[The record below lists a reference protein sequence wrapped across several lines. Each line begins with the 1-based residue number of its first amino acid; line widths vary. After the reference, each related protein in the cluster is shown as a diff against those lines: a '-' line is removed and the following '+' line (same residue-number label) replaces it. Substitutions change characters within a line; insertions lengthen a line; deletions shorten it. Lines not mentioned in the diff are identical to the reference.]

1 MRINAFRY
9 FLSPNTQ
16 RSAKAVHPELHP
28 ETNSAIMGVSFLSIN
43 CRADTGYNYL
53 FNNASMNEQTA
64 FKPCDLVIFGALGDL
79 SRRKLLI
86 SLYRLEKAS
95 LIEVDTRI
103 IGIDQHEG
111 DNAGFV
117 EIIRKSLQEF
127 LNETIDEQIWARYAA
142 RFSYLQIDLTQ
153 LDQYQLLNNVVDGQ
167 SRVMVNYFAVAP
179 FLFTNICQGL
189 AQCGVLNE
197 ESRMVMEKPI
207 GHDLKSSKEINDAV
221 AAVFSE
227 KQVYRIDHYL
237 GKETVLNLLALR
249 FANSIFTTNWNHNTI
264 DHIQITV
271 AEEVGIEGRWDY
283 FDKTGQLRDML
294 QNHLLQI
301 LTFVAMEPPVNLE
314 AQSIHNEKI
323 KVLSALRPIT
333 RENVA
338 QKTVRGL
345 YTAGELKG
353 KPVPGYLEEDG
364 ANTDSTTE
372 SFVAVK
378 VAIDN
383 WRWAGVPFYLRT
395 GKRMK
400 YKRTEIVVNF
410 KQLPH
415 NIFKE
420 SFQDLPSNK
429 LIIHLQPNEGVEI
442 QILNKIPGI
451 DENIK
456 LQKTKLD
463 LSFFETFKNS
473 KIFGGYEKLV
483 LEAMRGNPTLFLSR
497 EEIEQAW
504 TWIDSIQDAW
514 AHIDAAPQLYA
525 AGTWGPEAANELIAR
540 DERAWEDEA

>member
-1 MRINAFRY
+1 
-9 FLSPNTQ
+9 
-16 RSAKAVHPELHP
+16 
-28 ETNSAIMGVSFLSIN
+28 
-43 CRADTGYNYL
+43 
-53 FNNASMNEQTA
+53 MNKNTA
-64 FKPCDLVIFGALGDL
+64 FKPCNLVIFGALGDL

-86 SLYRLEKAS
+86 SLYRLEKAK
-95 LIEVDTRI
+95 LIEADTRI

-111 DNAGFV
+111 DTSAFIG
-117 EIIRKSLQEF
+117 IIHQSLQEF
-127 LNETIDEQIWARYAA
+127 LNEAVDKQIWARFSA
-142 RFSYLQIDLTQ
+142 RFAYLKIDLTQ
-153 LDQYQLLNNVVDGQ
+153 MDQYQLLNTVIDGK

-189 AQCGVLNE
+189 AHCGVLNE

-207 GHDLKSSKEINDAV
+207 GHDLKSSNDINDVV
-221 AAVFSE
+221 AEVFSE

-249 FANSIFTTNWNHNTI
+249 FANSIFTTNWDHNTI

-323 KVLSALRPIT
+323 KVLAALRPIT
-333 RENVA
+333 KENVA
-338 QKTVRGL
+338 RKTVRGL
-345 YTAGELKG
+345 YTAGEIKG
-353 KPVPGYLEEDG
+353 KLVPGYLEEEG
-364 ANTDSTTE
+364 ANTESTTE
-372 SFVAVK
+372 SFVALRVD
-378 VAIDN
+378 IDN

-420 SFQDLPSNK
+420 SFKELPANK

-442 QILNKIPGI
+442 QMLNKIPGI
-451 DENIK
+451 DENIMLK
-456 LQKTKLD
+456 KNKLD
-463 LSFFETFKNS
+463 LSFSEIKKS

-514 AHIDAAPQLYA
+514 AHWDAIPAPYS
-525 AGTWGPEAANELIAR
+525 AGTWGPKAADKLIAR
-540 DERAWEDEA
+540 DERAWEDEADKLM

>member
-1 MRINAFRY
+1 
-9 FLSPNTQ
+9 
-16 RSAKAVHPELHP
+16 
-28 ETNSAIMGVSFLSIN
+28 
-43 CRADTGYNYL
+43 
-53 FNNASMNEQTA
+53 MNEKTV

-86 SLYRLEKAS
+86 SLYRLEKAN
-95 LIEVDTRI
+95 LIEADTRI
-103 IGIDQHEG
+103 IGVDQHQS
-111 DNAGFV
+111 DNSGFV
-117 EIIRKSLQEF
+117 GIIQASLQEF
-127 LNETIDEQIWARYAA
+127 LNEVINEQVWARFSV
-142 RFSYLQIDLTQ
+142 RFSYLKIDLTQ
-153 LDQYQLLNNVVDGQ
+153 MDQYSLLNSVIDGK
-167 SRVMVNYFAVAP
+167 SRVMMNYFAVSP

-189 AQCGVLNE
+189 AKCGVLNE

-207 GHDLKSSKEINDAV
+207 GYDLKSSQDINDTV
-221 AAVFSE
+221 AEVFSE

-301 LTFVAMEPPVNLE
+301 LTFVAMEPPINLE
-314 AQSIHNEKI
+314 AQSIRNEKI

-333 RENVA
+333 QENVK
-338 QKTVRGL
+338 QKTVRGQ
-345 YTAGELKG
+345 YSAGKING
-353 KPVPGYLEEDG
+353 KPVPGYLEEEG
-364 ANTDSTTE
+364 ANTESTTE
-372 SFVAVK
+372 SFVALK

-410 KQLPH
+410 KQQPH

-420 SFQDLPSNK
+420 SFEDLPSNK
-429 LIIHLQPNEGVEI
+429 LIIHLQPREGVEI

-463 LSFFETFKNS
+463 LSFSDIFKNN

-514 AHIDAAPQLYA
+514 AHLDAIPAPYP
-525 AGTWGPEAANELIAR
+525 AGTWGPKAADKLIAR
-540 DERAWEDEA
+540 DDRAWEDEADAAL